1 MSEER
6 EPRYRVYILDHLGMF
21 LSVDELDA
29 DSDEDAVAAVKTN
42 NHDASKCELWDGHQL
57 VAKIEL

>member
-1 MSEER
+1 MSQER

-29 DSDEDAVAAVKTN
+29 DSDKDVIAAVKTN
-42 NHDASKCELWDGHQL
+42 NHDASKYELWDGRRL
-57 VAKIEL
+57 VATIEL